1 MVEPVADLL
10 NGRGH
15 PTRCVR
21 DLGLA
26 NESDAVVADYAL
38 IDDLVIVTFD
48 LDFRSSVR
56 RKGARCLHIRPP
68 ERTARRRLAEWYRE
82 VIDLFS
88 EGARLVTLPT
98 DGPPTPE
105 VTRLRP

>member
-15 PTRCVR
+15 PIRRVR

-26 NESDAVVADYAL
+26 TESDAVIADYAL

-48 LDFRSSVR
+48 GDFRSSVR
-56 RKGARCLHIRPP
+56 RKGARCLHIRHP
-68 ERTARRRLAEWYRE
+68 ERTARRRLAEHYELVVALIW
-82 VIDLFS
+82 D
-88 EGARLVTLPT
+88 GNGLVTLPKV
-98 DGPPTPE
+98 GLP
-105 VTRLRP
+105 LGN